1 MARRDGEQFRGQ
13 IVEHYLSCGLAYLE
27 AGEFEKGRTN
37 FSSAEALQPE
47 AMEPALFQGISDYM
61 VGNPEKAEKKFR
73 KIHGFRD
80 IPLLVSSMRKEV
92 DAQSHVA

>member
-1 MARRDGEQFRGQ
+1 MRDVVANR
-13 IVEHYLSCGLAYLE
+13 
-27 AGEFEKGRTN
+27 
-37 FSSAEALQPE
+37 SAVFL
-47 AMEPALFQGISDYM
+47 
-61 VGNPEKAEKKFR
+61 KAEKKFR